1 VLTIK
6 SDYEISKASYDRIL
20 EWVKNMLPK
29 RNELKFMIKPFGLE
43 YQKIDI
49 YLNFYMLYFDEYTN
63 FTKCKNY

>member
-1 VLTIK
+1 
-6 SDYEISKASYDRIL
+6 
-20 EWVKNMLPK
+20 VKNMLPK
-29 RNELKFMIKPFGLE
+29 RNELKFMIKPFGLG